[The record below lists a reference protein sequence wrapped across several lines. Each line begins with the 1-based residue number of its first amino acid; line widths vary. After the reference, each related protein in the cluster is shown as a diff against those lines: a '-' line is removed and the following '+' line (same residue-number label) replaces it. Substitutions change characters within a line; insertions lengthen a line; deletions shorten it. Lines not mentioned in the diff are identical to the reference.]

1 MEAKGI
7 KDARERIYVS
17 DRCHINFD
25 LFAAVDSLEEAA
37 LGAKAIGS
45 TKRGIGPCYSA
56 KAARSGVR
64 LAELFNEEV
73 FEKRLRNLEA
83 GYRKKYGDLLKY
95 DVEDEIARFKEYRVG
110 LADRVIDAVAF
121 MSDAQA
127 KNAKILCEGSQALML
142 DIDLWVL

>member
-1 MEAKGI
+1 M
-7 KDARERIYVS
+7 S

-142 DIDLWVL
+142 DLDL